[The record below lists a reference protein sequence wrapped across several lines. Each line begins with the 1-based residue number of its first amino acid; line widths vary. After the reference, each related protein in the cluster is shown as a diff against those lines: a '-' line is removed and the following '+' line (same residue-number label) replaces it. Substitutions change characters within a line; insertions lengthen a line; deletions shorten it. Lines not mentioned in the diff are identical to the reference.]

1 MDRSRI
7 TVTAPGLPQ
16 GKGRARSFIRGA
28 HIGHYTPEKTRTH
41 EGLIRSAALDQLGDR
56 PAFEQPVE
64 FCLRAD
70 FAVPASWSRRK
81 QQLAI
86 AGDKSGA
93 GYDAA

>member
-41 EGLIRSAALDQLGDR
+41 EGLIRSAALDQLGAR
-56 PAFEQPVE
+56 LNSRWSLVCALTSR
-64 FCLRAD
+64 CL
-70 FAVPASWSRRK
+70 ASWSRRK

-86 AGDKSGA
+86 AGDKSGTSH
-93 GYDAA
+93 DAA